1 MALLVAV
8 IVADRAETMRARA
21 LEAFDRGA
29 DAVELRLDAISEPEQ
44 AIANLAALLPSG
56 RWIATCRTVA
66 EGGLFR
72 GPVEQRV
79 ARLLSAGP
87 AGEGFIDFEFADWE
101 RSPLAKHDI
110 VQHLAA
116 FGSRSQAPPLIL
128 SHHDFVRRPGDL
140 ESLVDRMCAVK
151 EAAVIKVA
159 WPAEDIFSNFEAL
172 DMMRS
177 SSKDMIAICMGEA
190 GLMSRVLVGKCGGFA
205 TYCAMTSDEGTAPG
219 QPTLDEMRDLYG
231 WDRMDESTHV
241 YGVIGHPVEHSISPV
256 LFNDAFA
263 ADRVPGVYLPLS
275 VPPTYDD
282 FARFMDECM
291 AREWLDV
298 RGFSVTLPHKVHALR
313 YLGDNIDPPA
323 DVIGAVNTIRI
334 EDGEMWGCNTDS
346 SAAID
351 TLLAGLGCEWEA
363 MKGVAVDVLGAGGV
377 ARAVVG
383 GLSECGCDV
392 TVYNRSEDR
401 ARGLAD
407 AFACRVQPWANR
419 SQTEGSILINC
430 TSMGMWPQV
439 NESPMAADALRS
451 DVTVFDTVYR
461 PRQTRLL
468 QDAARA
474 GCRTIDG
481 LGMFVHQACQQ
492 FEYWTQQS
500 ADEGRMRSAAERALG
515 NDGEAEA

>member
-8 IVADRAETMRARA
+8 IVADRAARMRDLA
-21 LEAFDRGA
+21 LEAFERGA
-29 DAVELRLDAISEPEQ
+29 DAVELRLDAINEPEQ
-44 AIANLAALLPSG
+44 AIANLASELPSG

-66 EGGLFR
+66 EGGMFR

-79 ARLLSAGP
+79 SRLLSVGS
-87 AGEGFIDFEFADWE
+87 AGEGFIDLEFADWE
-101 RSPLAKHDI
+101 RSPLARHDI
-110 VQHLAA
+110 VKHSAP

-128 SHHDFVRRPGDL
+128 SHHDFAGRPVDL
-140 ESLVDRMCAVK
+140 EALVDRMCAVE

-159 WPAEDIFSNFEAL
+159 WPAEDVFSNFEAL

-205 TYCAMTSDEGTAPG
+205 TYCALTSDDGTAPG
-219 QPTLDEMRDLYG
+219 QLTLDEMRDLYR
-231 WDRMDESTHV
+231 WDRIDESTEV
-241 YGVIGHPVEHSISPV
+241 YGVIGHPVEHSIGPE

-263 ADRVPGVYLPLS
+263 AARVPGVYLPLP

-282 FARFMDECM
+282 FARFLDECM

-298 RGFSVTLPHKVHALR
+298 RGFSVTLPHKIHALR

-346 SAAID
+346 SSAID
-351 TLLAGLGCEWEA
+351 TLLGGLGCEWEA
-363 MKGVAVDVLGAGGV
+363 LEGVSVDVLGAGGV

-401 ARGLAD
+401 ARALAD
-407 AFACRVQPWANR
+407 AFECRVQPWEDR
-419 SQTEGSILINC
+419 SRAEGSILINC
-430 TSMGMWPQV
+430 TSVGMWPHV
-439 NESPMAADALRS
+439 DESPLPADALRPE
-451 DVTVFDTVYR
+451 VTVFDTVYR
-461 PRQTRLL
+461 PRRTRLL
-468 QDAARA
+468 QDAASA

-481 LGMFVHQACQQ
+481 LGMYVHQACQQ

-500 ADEGRMRSAAERALG
+500 ADEGRMRLMAERALG
-515 NDGEAEA
+515 GDGEAEA